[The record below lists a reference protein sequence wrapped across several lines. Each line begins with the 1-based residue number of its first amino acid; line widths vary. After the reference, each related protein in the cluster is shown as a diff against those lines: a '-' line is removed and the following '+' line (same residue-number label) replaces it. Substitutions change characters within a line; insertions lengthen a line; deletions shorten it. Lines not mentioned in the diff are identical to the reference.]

1 MAWFLIKAPEILRW
15 QAGKPVLPTIVSVVD
30 LKSNNGKTAAG
41 PALNFLKKYGL
52 DVGLE
57 NEKLYEMFG
66 LDGISLAVDDQDSVY
81 LTHDELKKEGTFEI
95 CKFEF
100 LRQNNLMLV

>member
-1 MAWFLIKAPEILRW
+1 MAWFLIKAPEFLRW

-81 LTHDELKKEGTFEI
+81 LTHDELKQEGYHTLI
-95 CKFEF
+95 SAN
-100 LRQNNLMLV
+100 R

>member
-1 MAWFLIKAPEILRW
+1 MLLKQLAKFRTCTRNLPSQWFP
-15 QAGKPVLPTIVSVVD
+15 
-30 LKSNNGKTAAG
+30 
-41 PALNFLKKYGL
+41 L
-52 DVGLE
+52 D
-57 NEKLYEMFG
+57 EMFG

-100 LRQNNLMLV
+100 LRQNSLMLV